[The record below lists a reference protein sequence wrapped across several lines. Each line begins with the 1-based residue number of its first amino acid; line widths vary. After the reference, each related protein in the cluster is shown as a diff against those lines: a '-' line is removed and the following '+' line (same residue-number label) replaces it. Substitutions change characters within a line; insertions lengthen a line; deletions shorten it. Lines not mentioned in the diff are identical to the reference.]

1 MSRKK
6 IYSADDLA
14 GIVKNLKADGKVVVF
29 TNGCFDILHVGHVRY
44 LAIAKGEGD
53 VLVVG
58 VNSDSSVGGLKGAGR
73 PVQDEKSRAEII
85 AALQSVDYVVL
96 FDEADPLSLI
106 LKLKPDVLVKGED
119 WEVGEIVGGREVES
133 WGGRVVRAKLSPG
146 SSTTSIIDKI
156 KGG

>member
-73 PVQDEKSRAEII
+73 PVQDEESRAEII

-96 FDEADPLSLI
+96 FDEVDPLSLI